1 MNKIKKKLQNIFKTF
16 FYKIFILINGKV
28 KGVINAEQD
37 TRINLNNVIK
47 ENKISYKI
55 FKVKEGRLY
64 TSMYDCAQIYAETW
78 GDLQDVEKLYKS
90 WECYNHR
97 IPNNRL

>member
-1 MNKIKKKLQNIFKTF
+1 LLK
-16 FYKIFILINGKV
+16 
-28 KGVINAEQD
+28 
-37 TRINLNNVIK
+37 
-47 ENKISYKI
+47 
-55 FKVKEGRLY
+55 KEGKLY
-64 TSMYDCAQIYAETW
+64 TQMYDCAQIYAETW